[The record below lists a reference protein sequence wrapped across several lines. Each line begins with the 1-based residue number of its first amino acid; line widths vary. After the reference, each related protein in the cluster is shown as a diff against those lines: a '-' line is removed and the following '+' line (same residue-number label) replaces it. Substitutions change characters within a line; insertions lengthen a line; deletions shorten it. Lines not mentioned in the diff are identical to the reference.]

1 MALCDYLREIFI
13 PNGFQPDNP
22 SRFGIL
28 DLKAINLQGIE
39 NPGSK
44 QITRPST
51 YLLVSSIKTHIIDV
65 LKGDRFE
72 ARSTKALVPEDPLS
86 KERMR
91 TGRRGG
97 SSVYL
102 LRVIIMGFFYDE
114 GGAGHNTRQGKAFV
128 IFADV
133 FNPIGRVGNIGMR
146 HCRKAVK
153 IVNAFD

>member
-97 SSVYL
+97 SS
-102 LRVIIMGFFYDE
+102 IMGFFYDE
-114 GGAGHNTRQGKAFV
+114 GGAGHKTRQGKGFV

-133 FNPIGRVGNIGMR
+133 FNLIGRVGNVGMR

-153 IVNAFD
+153 IVNAFG